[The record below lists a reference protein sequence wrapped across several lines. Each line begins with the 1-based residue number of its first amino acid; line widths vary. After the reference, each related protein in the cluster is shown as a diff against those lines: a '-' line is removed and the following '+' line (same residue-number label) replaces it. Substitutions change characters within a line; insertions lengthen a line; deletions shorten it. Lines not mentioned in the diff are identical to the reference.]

1 MSSTYVIRWK
11 SKVNG
16 RAGRG
21 TKQFDRVEAE
31 RLAQELNREYPQIEH
46 EVIKWPSRTARM
58 RRRRKKI
65 RPWRWPND
73 CERNREPQASGRAPL
88 AARRLSSNSRVVDW
102 QDKKPSQVPAP
113 NPMP

>member
-21 TKQFDRVEAE
+21 TKGFERGEAE

-46 EVIKWPSRTARM
+46 EAVKMTAQPSEQ
-58 RRRRKKI
+58 K
-65 RPWRWPND
+65 
-73 CERNREPQASGRAPL
+73 SGQETPE
-88 AARRLSSNSRVVDW
+88 SS
-102 QDKKPSQVPAP
+102 AYALTE
-113 NPMP
+113 